1 MSANKPAIRVAR
13 TQRMLAELGH
23 SDIIDALRH
32 AEEMRS
38 ALRVIYT
45 WAGVD
50 GEDLDHRQVRK
61 LAAKALH
68 MGANVKVTGAE
79 PVLSA
84 ERPVDRRVG
93 PPRRLRVCLACND
106 EHGIFAGRAWMAQ
119 PESLYRVGRHPW
131 DAELVH
137 DDWGRGVALTVDDK
151 LMKLRI
157 HRVWFQFKAHKTWHG
172 NWCWDSFEFER
183 STGKRLLALMR
194 DNGGWHCEAGPSKF
208 YRWWNRRP
216 NA

>member
-23 SDIIDALRH
+23 SDIFAALRH

-68 MGANVKVTGAE
+68 MGANAE
-79 PVLSA
+79 FSGPA
-84 ERPVDRRVG
+84 FGRP
-93 PPRRLRVCLACND
+93 L
-106 EHGIFAGRAWMAQ
+106 E
-119 PESLYRVGRHPW
+119 
-131 DAELVH
+131 
-137 DDWGRGVALTVDDK
+137 
-151 LMKLRI
+151 
-157 HRVWFQFKAHKTWHG
+157 
-172 NWCWDSFEFER
+172 
-183 STGKRLLALMR
+183 
-194 DNGGWHCEAGPSKF
+194 
-208 YRWWNRRP
+208 
-216 NA
+216 